1 METYLAEEVL
11 VRIEQAIAQAE
22 LQTSAEIRVHI
33 EDECTDTALDRAVYV
48 FTSLKMHETAQRNG
62 ILIYIAMENR
72 KAAVIGDKGIH
83 EKVAPSYWNDELH
96 LMLEAFKNNQHELGI
111 CRIVENM
118 GRLLARH
125 FPIRLDDVNELS
137 NKVTNAKDLT
147 A

>member
-11 VRIEQAIAQAE
+11 ARVEQAIAKAE

-33 EDECTDTALDRAVYV
+33 EDECSGTALDRAVFV
-48 FTSLKMHETAQRNG
+48 FTSLKMHNTAQRNG

-96 LMLEAFKNNQHELGI
+96 
-111 CRIVENM
+111 M
-118 GRLLARH
+118 GRLLTTH
-125 FPIRLDDVNELS
+125 FPIQVDDINELS

>member
-11 VRIEQAIAQAE
+11 ARVEQAIAKAE

-33 EDECTDTALDRAVYV
+33 EDECSGTALDRAVFV
-48 FTSLKMHETAQRNG
+48 FTSLKMHNTAQRNG

-118 GRLLARH
+118 GRLLTTH
-125 FPIRLDDVNELS
+125 FPIQVDDINELS